1 MITNKMNKILNEIY
15 SNVNNKQNWYNFYDI
30 IKNGNEALYFMNYIF
45 NSISIQPNNILN
57 LDILDFVIDFGAN
70 TYINPL
76 NDQNFLFTLI
86 NLLKKKYNTSE
97 ELQKELIYLIQKW
110 AKKYYNH
117 PFFINFKEC
126 YNYLGNKGIVFPPDN
141 IVVPTYSKYVT
152 KNDLESVNDNNLYQS
167 YQYDNPF
174 NNKNNFIS
182 SSINNNNNNNFGN
195 FNNFNDNNVNNSNN
209 INNINNY
216 NNNNNNMNKSFNPY
230 EDQNLNDINGKY
242 NISFQENLN
251 PLELKTKWENDLYEY
266 NNWIDFGKYSFYA
279 NQLKTKMI
287 EIINILPKIEN
298 LINRYTYS
306 NEDSYKEIILGIRNN
321 MEQTL
326 YRYKRIMNGENT
338 EKYKSFF
345 EGNKKRYYVNTNI
358 NSFFNQTK
366 QEVHKVNYNVEEPK
380 NLGDKIKEGLFNFG
394 KTIKEGAIS
403 GYDYVKEKISGDN
416 NNY

>member
-1 MITNKMNKILNEIY
+1 MNEILNKIY
-15 SNVNNKQNWYNFYDI
+15 SNANNKQNWYNFYDI

-152 KNDLESVNDNNLYQS
+152 KNDLESLNDNNLNQS

-182 SSINNNNNNNFGN
+182 SSINNNNNNFGN

-216 NNNNNNMNKSFNPY
+216 NNNNNMNQSFNPY

-242 NISFQENLN
+242 NISFQENVN

>member
-1 MITNKMNKILNEIY
+1 MNKILNEIY
-15 SNVNNKQNWYNFYDI
+15 SNTNNKQNWINFYNI
-30 IKNGNEALYFMNYIF
+30 IKKGNEALYFINYIF

-70 TYINPL
+70 HYINPI

-86 NLLKKKYNTSE
+86 NLLKKKYNTSD

-126 YNYLGNKGIVFPPDN
+126 YNYLGNKGIVFPPDK

-152 KNDLESVNDNNLYQS
+152 INDLEPPLNNNNINQNFPS
-167 YQYDNPF
+167 NNPF
-174 NNKNNFIS
+174 NNKNNF
-182 SSINNNNNNNFGN
+182 INNNNNNNFGN
-195 FNNFNDNNVNNSNN
+195 FNNFINNNANNSNN

-216 NNNNNNMNKSFNPY
+216 NNNNNNNSNNNNINKNFNPY
-230 EDQNLNDINGKY
+230 EDENLNDINGKY
-242 NISFQENLN
+242 NISFQENIN
-251 PLELKTKWENDLYEY
+251 PLELKNKWENDLKEY
-266 NNWIDFGKYSFYA
+266 NNWIDYGKYSFYA

-287 EIINILPKIEN
+287 EIINILPEIEN
-298 LINRYTYS
+298 LLNRYTYS
-306 NEDSYKEIILGIRNN
+306 NEESYREIIFGIRNN

-338 EKYKSFF
+338 EKYKSYF
-345 EGNKKRYYVNTNI
+345 EGNQKRYYVNANI

-366 QEVHKVNYNVEEPK
+366 PEAIKVNYTVEEPEK
-380 NLGDKIKEGLFNFG
+380 NLGEKIKDGLFSFG

-403 GYDYVKEKISGDN
+403 SYDFVKGKISGEKQQQ
-416 NNY
+416 

>member
-1 MITNKMNKILNEIY
+1 MNEILNKIY
-15 SNVNNKQNWYNFYDI
+15 SNANNKQNWYNFYDI

-110 AKKYYNH
+110 AKKFYNH

-182 SSINNNNNNNFGN
+182 SSINNNNNNFGN

-216 NNNNNNMNKSFNPY
+216 NNNNNMNKSFNPY

-242 NISFQENLN
+242 NISFQENVN

>member
-1 MITNKMNKILNEIY
+1 MNEILNKIY
-15 SNVNNKQNWYNFYDI
+15 SNANNKQNWYNFYDI

-182 SSINNNNNNNFGN
+182 SSINNNNNNFGN

-216 NNNNNNMNKSFNPY
+216 NNNNNMNQSFNPY

-242 NISFQENLN
+242 NISFQENVN

-279 NQLKTKMI
+279 NQLKAKMI

>member
-1 MITNKMNKILNEIY
+1 MNNILNEIY
-15 SNVNNKQNWYNFYDI
+15 SNANNKQNWYNFYDI

-216 NNNNNNMNKSFNPY
+216 NNNNNMNQSFNPY

-242 NISFQENLN
+242 NISFQENVN

-306 NEDSYKEIILGIRNN
+306 NEESYKEIILGIRNN

>member
-1 MITNKMNKILNEIY
+1 MNEILNKIY
-15 SNVNNKQNWYNFYDI
+15 SNANNKQNWYNFYDI

-182 SSINNNNNNNFGN
+182 SSINNNNNNFGN

-216 NNNNNNMNKSFNPY
+216 NNNNNMNQSFNPY

-242 NISFQENLN
+242 NISFQENVN

-279 NQLKTKMI
+279 NQLKAKMI

-338 EKYKSFF
+338 EKYKCFF

>member
-1 MITNKMNKILNEIY
+1 MNKILNEIY
-15 SNVNNKQNWYNFYDI
+15 SNTNNKQNWINFYNI
-30 IKNGNEALYFMNYIF
+30 IKKGNEALYFINYIF

-152 KNDLESVNDNNLYQS
+152 KNDLESLNDNNLNQS

-216 NNNNNNMNKSFNPY
+216 NNNNNMNQSFNPY

-242 NISFQENLN
+242 NISFQENVN

>member
-1 MITNKMNKILNEIY
+1 MNKILNEIY

-216 NNNNNNMNKSFNPY
+216 NNNNNMNQSFNPY

-242 NISFQENLN
+242 NISFQENVN

-306 NEDSYKEIILGIRNN
+306 NEESYKEIILGIRNN

-345 EGNKKRYYVNTNI
+345 DGNKKRYYVNTNI

>member
-1 MITNKMNKILNEIY
+1 MNNILNEIY
-15 SNVNNKQNWYNFYDI
+15 SNANNKQNWYNFYDI

-152 KNDLESVNDNNLYQS
+152 KNDLESLNDNNLNQS

-182 SSINNNNNNNFGN
+182 SSINNNNNNFGN

-216 NNNNNNMNKSFNPY
+216 NNNNNMNQSFNPY

-242 NISFQENLN
+242 NISFQENVN

-306 NEDSYKEIILGIRNN
+306 NEESYKEIILGIRNN

>member
-1 MITNKMNKILNEIY
+1 MNEILNKIY
-15 SNVNNKQNWYNFYDI
+15 SNANNKQNWYNFYDI

-182 SSINNNNNNNFGN
+182 SSINNNNNNFGN

-216 NNNNNNMNKSFNPY
+216 NNNNNMNQSFNPY

-242 NISFQENLN
+242 NISFQENVN